1 MPCHSRTREDTNPF
15 QEQEV
20 LKYVA
25 HTHIGIGRFF
35 LFFLCFIF
43 LYWQKMTNTKA
54 PLPIQH
60 MILTMG
66 IRDNVKQLSKKG
78 GGRRKTLWNSKVS
91 PFAFRTSTM

>member
-1 MPCHSRTREDTNPF
+1 
-15 QEQEV
+15 
-20 LKYVA
+20 
-25 HTHIGIGRFF
+25 
-35 LFFLCFIF
+35 
-43 LYWQKMTNTKA
+43 MTNTKA